1 VTAVDIATQT
11 VTIDV
16 AQALTA
22 YEQVLFRVP
31 AYTSLTPGIA
41 RTLYPNSL
49 PNMRQQ
55 IDDAIGNVNDPA
67 LLPLWMTSVQPDN
80 TILGFTPAWVITY
93 CKPGTSAII
102 QKNIQTQWPYVLNEI
117 DFELD
122 RFEVDRSKTYNYE
135 GVNSSGVPI
144 WNTLP
149 SAQPNVTNNAADRY
163 VYFPRKTILPTQS
176 Q

>member
-1 VTAVDIATQT
+1 
-11 VTIDV
+11 
-16 AQALTA
+16 
-22 YEQVLFRVP
+22 
-31 AYTSLTPGIA
+31 
-41 RTLYPNSL
+41 
-49 PNMRQQ
+49 
-55 IDDAIGNVNDPA
+55 
-67 LLPLWMTSVQPDN
+67 
-80 TILGFTPAWVITY
+80 LGFTPAWVITY